1 MSQEVLG
8 DGARN
13 KLPLGRQEDQKKDQ
27 LISLF
32 FLSVE
37 RTATEHGGIDSRVQQ
52 IT

>member
-13 KLPLGRQEDQKKDQ
+13 KFLLGRQEEGPTYQ
-27 LISLF
+27 SF

-37 RTATEHGGIDSRVQQ
+37 RTATKHGGIDSRVQQ